1 LLTVDGSEDD
11 LISLEGLGQIDLSE
25 AGLAA
30 AKVGA
35 TSHAAAAVR
44 RTLTKE
50 EMNEKVVAAA
60 MVGSVATAL
69 AKEVASAAA
78 ATVASAAVATAAA
91 SAASAC
97 SATDPI
103 TDPHIVD
110 AHHDAAPNG
119 GGFAAVLFDED
130 DPCCSKDA
138 AVFDEDDVGSED
150 DVAFEKDPVVSFEG
164 ALAGRH
170 IDAVPLDYGLPDPLK
185 VFPPSSCMHQSTTGA
200 TCDTTPHGSP
210 RRAAW
215 CCTTRAPTTMVE
227 AGW

>member
-50 EMNEKVVAAA
+50 EMNEKVVAGAT
-60 MVGSVATAL
+60 VGSVATAL

-78 ATVASAAVATAAA
+78 ASVASAAVATAAA

-103 TDPHIVD
+103 TDPIVN
-110 AHHDAAPNG
+110 APHDVAPNG

-227 AGW
+227 AGR